1 MADGSDGRGSG
12 DAVLLAVE
20 DGIATIT
27 LNRTERRNAV
37 DYEGWKLLRS
47 TARAVSERDD
57 VRVVVITGA
66 GDAAFSAGADISDLN
81 SLLLRGRGFAGSLR
95 SAARRRSHGAAG
107 LPLLV
112 AVEDG
117 AALVVQP
124 APPCQAD
131 LHLGVVALDVHPQ
144 RHERQALL

>member
-1 MADGSDGRGSG
+1 MAGGSDGRGSG

-27 LNRTERRNAV
+27 LNRPERRNAV

-66 GDAAFSAGADISDLN
+66 GDAAISAGADTSDLDRQL
-81 SLLLRGRGFAGSLR
+81 SCYLG
-95 SAARRRSHGAAG
+95 
-107 LPLLV
+107 
-112 AVEDG
+112 
-117 AALVVQP
+117 VQP
-124 APPCQAD
+124 AD
-131 LHLGVVALDVHPQ
+131 YSL
-144 RHERQALL
+144 